1 MKKIVIGSAILIGVL
16 LVGGVVW
23 LVLSGKLVIIWN
35 GVAVQYSAA
44 SNVCG
49 DDVVTAYNSA
59 TEYSY
64 RGGLDDGP
72 VIDTEGLA
80 AVVDTVKSRSGYGT
94 DPTCQVIVFWD
105 AIQHNDASAA
115 QSALDALNLLHD
127 QRIFPDNNLR
137 TAIPLF
143 EYETAITGLS
153 IIEGASEGQ

>member
-1 MKKIVIGSAILIGVL
+1 MKKILIGSAIVVGVL
-16 LVGGVVW
+16 LVGGVLW
-23 LVLSGKLVIIWN
+23 LVLSGKLVVIWN
-35 GVAVQYSAA
+35 GAAVQYAAA

-59 TEYSY
+59 TEYTY
-64 RGGLDDGP
+64 REGLDEGP
-72 VIDTEGLA
+72 MIDTEGLA
-80 AVVDTVKSRSGYGT
+80 AVVDTVKSRSGYEA
-94 DPTCQVIVFWD
+94 DPTCQVIIFWD

-153 IIEGASEGQ
+153 VTEGAPEGQ

>member
-1 MKKIVIGSAILIGVL
+1 MKKIGIGSAILVGVL

-35 GVAVQYSAA
+35 GAAVQYSAA

-72 VIDTEGLA
+72 MIDTEGLA
-80 AVVDTVKSRSGYGT
+80 AVVDTVRSRSGYEA
-94 DPTCQVIVFWD
+94 DPTCQVIIFWD

-143 EYETAITGLS
+143 EYETAISGLS
-153 IIEGASEGQ
+153 VTEGASEDQ